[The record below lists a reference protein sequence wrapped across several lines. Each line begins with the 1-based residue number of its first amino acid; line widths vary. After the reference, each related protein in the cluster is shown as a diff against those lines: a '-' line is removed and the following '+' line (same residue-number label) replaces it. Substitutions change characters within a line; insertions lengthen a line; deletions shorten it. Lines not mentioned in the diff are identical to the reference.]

1 MKSSLLKKRKKK
13 GKKRG
18 EKFKSYFFLQNLL
31 PDSKSLAHRHP
42 VSERMPDVSPG
53 GKAFQVAL
61 ERSCTSSLMF
71 FAQVLQAFA
80 HRSTMCSLARDFRL
94 GKGLQV
100 VAVTLAT
107 TEKHMTEVQHTAEP
121 CKKK

>member
-1 MKSSLLKKRKKK
+1 M
-13 GKKRG
+13 
-18 EKFKSYFFLQNLL
+18 F
-31 PDSKSLAHRHP
+31 
-42 VSERMPDVSPG
+42 PG

-61 ERSCTSSLMF
+61 KRSCTSSLMF

-80 HRSTMCSLARDFRL
+80 HRFTMCSLAFGL

-121 CKKK
+121 CKKKIKDNLHYKKIGDVKYEKNIRIYRKKQQSRRR

>member
-1 MKSSLLKKRKKK
+1 MYFFFAEPASRLKKPCTSASRV
-13 GKKRG
+13 R
-18 EKFKSYFFLQNLL
+18 E
-31 PDSKSLAHRHP
+31 DA
-42 VSERMPDVSPG
+42 DVFPG

-80 HRSTMCSLARDFRL
+80 HRSTMC
-94 GKGLQV
+94 KGLQV
-100 VAVTLAT
+100 VAVALAT

-121 CKKK
+121 CKKKIKHNLHNKIK

>member
-1 MKSSLLKKRKKK
+1 M
-13 GKKRG
+13 
-18 EKFKSYFFLQNLL
+18 
-31 PDSKSLAHRHP
+31 
-42 VSERMPDVSPG
+42 SPG

-80 HRSTMCSLARDFRL
+80 HRFTMCPLARDFRL

-121 CKKK
+121 CKKKNKNDLHKKKKGDKKHEKISAI